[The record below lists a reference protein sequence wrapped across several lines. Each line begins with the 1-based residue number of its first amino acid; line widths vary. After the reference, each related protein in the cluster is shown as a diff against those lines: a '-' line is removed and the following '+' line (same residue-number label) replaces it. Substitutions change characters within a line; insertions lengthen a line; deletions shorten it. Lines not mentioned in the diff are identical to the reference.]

1 MSDIS
6 RRRFLTT
13 TAAAGAGLTI
23 VPRHVLGRGFQA
35 PSDTVNIATV
45 GFGGMGGS
53 NTRRLMSQNIVA
65 ICDIDDALADAQL
78 KRMQDDAARMPAAT
92 PPQSANVMSKAQAA
106 ANARRPRIDNE
117 AALRR
122 FTGEQIPRLK
132 RYRDYREMLDK
143 QKDIDAIV
151 VATPDHMHAVIAL
164 AAMDLNKHVYVQKP
178 LCWSVEEARA
188 LARKAKEKP
197 TVVTQMGN
205 QGHSSDGSRTG
216 YEYIRG
222 GAIGDVREVHVWT
235 NRPLGYWPQAIPRP
249 AALPPA
255 TSAPRPLRF
264 PSGRVTP
271 LMADALYREAAS
283 VPSTLSWDLFLGVA
297 PAVDYHPIY
306 HPHHWRG
313 WVDWGQGAL
322 GDMGAHLIDHPFTA
336 LDLGLPTVIETL
348 STPFNGVSFPHA
360 TTTYYHFPARG
371 NMPAVKLTWYNGGLT
386 PPRPEELGDEKLN
399 GEGGIIYVGSKG
411 KMMQLTYGHEPRLL
425 PTVGARSGRRA
436 EGSAPAHRARAGR
449 ARDELDRGDPGQGAD
464 LVSVRVRRAADGG
477 HAPRHRVAARRTE
490 DARGQQDSL
499 RRRQHAHH
507 QHDQGI
513 GRDDDGSERVPP
525 ARVPP
530 AVEADVAVGRMAE
543 RVDASRRQFCKPVAA
558 GSESSRARQSFPFL
572 GNSRLAPAHHRRAP
586 AH

>member
-6 RRRFLTT
+6 RRTFLTT
-13 TAAAGAGLTI
+13 TAAGAGVTI
-23 VPRHVLGRGFQA
+23 LPRHVLGRGFQA

-65 ICDIDDALADAQL
+65 IADVDEALVDAQL
-78 KRMQDDAARMPAAT
+78 KRMGDDARSTPAS
-92 PPQSANVMSKAQAA
+92 PQQAQSQTAMASMSKAQVT
-106 ANARRPRIDNE
+106 ANARRPRVDNA
-117 AALRR
+117 AALQR
-122 FTGEQIPRLK
+122 FTSQQIPRLK

-188 LARKAKEKP
+188 LAKKAKEKP
-197 TVVTQMGN
+197 GVVTQMGN

-235 NRPLGYWPQAIPRP
+235 NRPLGFWPQGIPRP
-249 AALPPA
+249 GPLGAG

-271 LMADALYREAAS
+271 LMADALYREAAAI
-283 VPSTLSWDLFLGVA
+283 PSTLSWDLFLGVA
-297 PAVDYHPIY
+297 PDVDYHPIY

-322 GDMGAHLIDHPFTA
+322 GDMGAHLIDHPFKA
-336 LDLGLPTVIETL
+336 LDLGLPAVIETL

-360 TTTYYHFPARG
+360 TTTYYQFPARG
-371 NMPAVKLTWYNGGLT
+371 DMPAVKLTWYDGGLT
-386 PPRPEELGDEKLN
+386 PPRPEELGEEKLN

-425 PTVGARSGRRA
+425 PKPLHDRIGEPKPLLPRVAHAQDEHEMNWVEAIQGKARISCPFEYA
-436 EGSAPAHRARAGR
+436 APLTEVMLLGIVSLRAGQKTP
-449 ARDELDRGDPGQGAD
+449 GDSKIHYDGA
-464 LVSVRVRRAADGG
+464 SMRVTNTIKGSGG
-477 HAPRHRVAARRTE
+477 TVTDPNE
-490 DARGQQDSL
+490 FL
-499 RRRQHAHH
+499 RREYRQ
-507 QHDQGI
+507 
-513 GRDDDGSERVPP
+513 PW
-525 ARVPP
+525 
-530 AVEADVAVGRMAE
+530 
-543 RVDASRRQFCKPVAA
+543 K
-558 GSESSRARQSFPFL
+558 L
-572 GNSRLAPAHHRRAP
+572 T
-586 AH
+586 